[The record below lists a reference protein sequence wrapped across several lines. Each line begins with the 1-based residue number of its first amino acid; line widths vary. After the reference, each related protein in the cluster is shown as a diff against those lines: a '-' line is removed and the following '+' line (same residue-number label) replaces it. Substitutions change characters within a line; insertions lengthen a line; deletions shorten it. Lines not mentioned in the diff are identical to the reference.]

1 MKPRI
6 IKAESLNEY
15 ETPERC
21 FITEN
26 WSSPRVSIARAV
38 VKPGISTV
46 PHHLEAVDEIYLIV
60 KGKGRAKIS
69 ALESAEVKAGDTVFI
84 PAGTSQQITN
94 VGKTDLV
101 FYCVCTPRFMQ
112 DCYRTET

>member
-38 VKPGISTV
+38 IKPGISTV

-60 KGKGRAKIS
+60 KGKGRAKIG

-94 VGKTDLV
+94 VGKTDFV
-101 FYCVCTPRFMQ
+101 FYCVCTPRFTQ